1 MTTYLIEFGPAWNVP
16 PLTVDF
22 TDRAAAIDTITKHAI
37 PYLKPV
43 LAEKG
48 RPECADCF
56 FRTDRDLTEGSF
68 MWISLAE
75 GVSAV
80 FCPARLTPDRDPDDD
95 TCHAINDDVTCDLEA
110 GHDGDH
116 CADAT
121 VSWPAAS
128 KPV

>member
-22 TDRAAAIDTITKHAI
+22 TDRAAAIETITKHAI
-37 PYLKPV
+37 PYLTPA

-48 RPECADCF
+48 RPELADCF
-56 FRTDRDLTEGSF
+56 FHANRDLTVGAF
-68 MWISLAE
+68 MTVDLAGE
-75 GVSAV
+75 SVTR

-95 TCHAINDDVTCDLEA
+95 TCHAVNDDVTCGLVA

-121 VSWPAAS
+121 VSWPTAS
-128 KPV
+128 TPV